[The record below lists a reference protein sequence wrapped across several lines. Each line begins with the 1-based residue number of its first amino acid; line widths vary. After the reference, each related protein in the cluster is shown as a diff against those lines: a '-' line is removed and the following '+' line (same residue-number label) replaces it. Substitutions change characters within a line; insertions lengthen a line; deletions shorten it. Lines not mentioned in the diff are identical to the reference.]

1 MYGIIKIIRYYK
13 INRVKILK
21 IYYIVSLKSF
31 DEIIEEILILYHN

>member
-13 INRVKILK
+13 INTVKILK
-21 IYYIVSLKSF
+21 IDYIVSLKSF